1 MSRELSLV
9 SLSVIGLIIYAC
21 LLVNNQLRIDFERGV
36 TRFGT
41 MLTDVMDIVTEST
54 YLIFVVVVF
63 GIIAVVFATYRIPVL
78 FLSFVKG
85 KKKEP

>member
-78 FLSFVKG
+78 LLNFVKG